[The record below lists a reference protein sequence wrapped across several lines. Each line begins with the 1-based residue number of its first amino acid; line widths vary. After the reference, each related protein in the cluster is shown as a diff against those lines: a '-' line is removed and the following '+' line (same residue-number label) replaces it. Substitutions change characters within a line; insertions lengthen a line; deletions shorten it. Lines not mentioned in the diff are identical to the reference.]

1 MIAPDTQQ
9 NILYTAYFIGLHNFE
24 AVLYSFGIIFTTLW
38 MLYKPSRAK
47 LLMLWGFIFLL
58 FAFEYKKH
66 IVEGLTEQTINSLIT
81 ERQSYRIE
89 RYVTV
94 TLNKLVPLGL
104 PLAGWSLIVFGI
116 ILPFT
121 KIENNI
127 DNKLK

>member
-1 MIAPDTQQ
+1 MALDTQQ

-89 RYVTV
+89 RYVNV
-94 TLNKLVPLGL
+94 ILNKLVPLGL

-121 KIENNI
+121 RLEDKI